1 MHSREMSKS
10 VINLQLKCRGEKKSN
25 VKENHIEAGE
35 GGSGTDWDKLFI

>member
-10 VINLQLKCRGEKKSN
+10 VINLQLKHMKEKRN
-25 VKENHIEAGE
+25 AKENHIAAGE